1 MRLQPIVEGHGEV
14 EAAPVLLRRFAHAA
28 NVTDVSVN
36 RPFRQSRGKLI
47 KQSELTK
54 AVRRALQLGCDAVI
68 IIFDGDDDC
77 PAELGPKVHQWAVS
91 ASGDVP
97 CEVIMAHREYEAWFL
112 ASIESLR
119 GVRGIRSDAESHPNP
134 ETPRGAKERLA
145 TRMQTGR
152 SYTETRDQPAF
163 SKAFSM
169 ADAYSKC
176 RSFRKL
182 TSAFGALLR
191 ANGYDIDPWPPTGWV
206 EGPG

>member
-1 MRLQPIVEGHGEV
+1 M
-14 EAAPVLLRRFAHAA
+14 LLRRFAKAA
-28 NVTDVSVN
+28 HVTDVTVN
-36 RPFRQSRGKLI
+36 RPIRRPRGKLI

-54 AVRRALQLGCDAVI
+54 TIRRALQIGCDAVI

-77 PAELGPKVHQWAVS
+77 PAELGPKVHQWAAS
-91 ASGDVP
+91 ALGDMP

-119 GVRGIRSDAESHPNP
+119 GFRGIRLDAESHPNP
-134 ETPRGAKERLA
+134 ETPRGAKDRLV
-145 TRMQTGR
+145 TSMQAGR

-163 SKAFSM
+163 SDVFSM

-206 EGPG
+206 AGSG